1 MTGIVATSDLDRLAD
16 AVGLLSDYEDAW
28 GNRREVPEETKRRLL
43 AAMGFPVTDPA
54 TLAEALRDVE
64 EAPWR
69 RLLPPFLILRDGT
82 AVRPVPLALP
92 RAQDDALLRWR
103 LEQEDGSVRAGECR
117 ARELAVAATRHI
129 DGGEIA
135 MRHLV
140 LPIDLP
146 DGYHRLRVSGPSGA
160 AECLLVGAPAT
171 CHLPEA
177 MRAGR
182 VWGLATQLYALRDA
196 RDWGMGDFGT
206 LGRLIDGA
214 AALGASAIGVNPLHA
229 LFPVE
234 PAKASPYSPSG
245 RGFLDPL
252 YLDVTALPD
261 FAECP
266 QAQEHVASG
275 AFPRRIEALRAEE
288 LVDRP
293 GVAAAKLEILDLLY
307 RAFRARHLDG
317 PSGPSARGAAFRAF
331 QAAGGEDLE
340 RFARFEALAEHF
352 RGERP
357 WMVAWMDW
365 PAAYRDPEGEAV
377 AAFAAQ
383 HRARVEFFQYLQW
396 NAAEQLAALSRR
408 AHQAGMPVG
417 LYGDLALGVDAA
429 GAEAWGQQDIY
440 VQGVALGAPP
450 DALGPKG
457 QNWGLPPINPIA
469 LKAHAYRPFLRVLR
483 ANMRSFGALRIDHVM
498 SLMRLFW
505 IPAGMEADQ
514 GGYVLYPFDDLLALV
529 RLESRRN
536 KCLVIGEDLGT
547 VPDALRHRLQEAHVL
562 SYRLLY
568 FERGADGS
576 FQPPEHYPDL
586 ALVAVSTHD
595 LPTLA
600 GFWRGED
607 VRERIARDMFPDAE
621 TAERAP
627 RERAAE
633 RRSLVAALAARGLL
647 PPDFP
652 TDGALTPEQ
661 YDLLFRATHLYLA
674 ATPGRLLMIQAED
687 VLGLA
692 TQPNLPGTGDAE
704 RPNWRHR
711 LAETVEDMLGAARLR
726 ALAEALADR
735 HAPKDPHHD

>member
-1 MTGIVATSDLDRLAD
+1 
-16 AVGLLSDYEDAW
+16 
-28 GNRREVPEETKRRLL
+28 
-43 AAMGFPVTDPA
+43 
-54 TLAEALRDVE
+54 
-64 EAPWR
+64 
-69 RLLPPFLILRDGT
+69 
-82 AVRPVPLALP
+82 
-92 RAQDDALLRWR
+92 
-103 LEQEDGSVRAGECR
+103 
-117 ARELAVAATRHI
+117 
-129 DGGEIA
+129 
-135 MRHLV
+135 
-140 LPIDLP
+140 
-146 DGYHRLRVSGPSGA
+146 
-160 AECLLVGAPAT
+160 
-171 CHLPEA
+171 
-177 MRAGR
+177 
-182 VWGLATQLYALRDA
+182 
-196 RDWGMGDFGT
+196 
-206 LGRLIDGA
+206 
-214 AALGASAIGVNPLHA
+214 
-229 LFPVE
+229 
-234 PAKASPYSPSG
+234 
-245 RGFLDPL
+245 
-252 YLDVTALPD
+252 
-261 FAECP
+261 
-266 QAQEHVASG
+266 
-275 AFPRRIEALRAEE
+275 
-288 LVDRP
+288 
-293 GVAAAKLEILDLLY
+293 
-307 RAFRARHLDG
+307 
-317 PSGPSARGAAFRAF
+317 
-331 QAAGGEDLE
+331 
-340 RFARFEALAEHF
+340 
-352 RGERP
+352 
-357 WMVAWMDW
+357 MDW

-568 FERGADGS
+568 FDRD
-576 FQPPEHYPDL
+576 
-586 ALVAVSTHD
+586 
-595 LPTLA
+595 
-600 GFWRGED
+600 ED